1 MPENDGVYEAWREH
15 NSANYMEGERVRHN
29 GRKFVCRSDH
39 YPAPLT
45 EPAVGAFWTEFWD
58 LIEDIKL
65 PEVETSTKLFFAPK
79 PVLAGGKLEQIDIDQ
94 LAKLVESGE
103 CNVKFELKYPECKP
117 IRIAQMELIDI
128 EETPLGTVAHFLVLR
143 DLTDEE
149 E

>member
-1 MPENDGVYEAWREH
+1 MPENDGVYEAWRKH
-15 NSANYMEGERVRHN
+15 NTANYMEGDRVRHN
-29 GRKFVCRSDH
+29 GRKFVCRDDH

-45 EPAVGAFWTEFWD
+45 EPAEGAFWTEFWD
-58 LIEDIKL
+58 LIEDVKFPKADVSSKL
-65 PEVETSTKLFFAPK
+65 YFIPSGPDSM
-79 PVLAGGKLEQIDIDQ
+79 EQIDIDQ

-103 CNVKFELKYPECKP
+103 CDVRFELKYPECRP